1 MRRVMHVAICTIAV
15 VGVMLSTAP
24 QASAQGCILL
34 RQTSPMFGTTGAAEQ
49 EVGTWNVTITARAS
63 QADIHYRGKER
74 QYQRETLGTYVLNRQ
89 HSLTTTISYQLS
101 NRISINA
108 GVPFV
113 EASWGIPSPQ
123 SAGPSARANE
133 NARGLGDI
141 TTLARFSIFNPE
153 THRSWNVQIGG
164 GVKMPTGNDNATD
177 IFPTNTGLP
186 STNVERHVDIS
197 VLPGDGGWGVIM
209 DAQGFKQ
216 IWRVMTFGSGTYLA
230 NPKNTGARTRGTVVV
245 DAPAPTSPQ
254 SFNTV
259 SDQFVL
265 RAGASVGI
273 TRQIAATLAWR
284 AEGVPR
290 YDLWGRAD
298 GFRRPG
304 VEMYWEPGVTLTSG
318 RHAVSLNVPIGY
330 YYNRFPNPYTGN
342 AGDSTFPEVVAI
354 ATYSMR
360 FGGTTSHLMPVD
372 NPISSQDQQQQA
384 DATSKT
390 NETSSK

>member
-1 MRRVMHVAICTIAV
+1 MRRATQVAISITA
-15 VGVMLSTAP
+15 MLGAMLAMAP

-49 EVGTWNVTITARAS
+49 TVGTWNVTFTARAS
-63 QADIHYRGKER
+63 QADIHYRGKDR

-89 HSLTTTISYQLS
+89 HSITTTISYQLS
-101 NRISINA
+101 ERISLNA

-141 TTLARFSIFNPE
+141 TTLARVALFNPA
-153 THRSWNVQIGG
+153 THRSWNIMLGG
-164 GVKMPTGNDNATD
+164 GVKLPTGNDNATD
-177 IFPTNTGLP
+177 IFPANTGLP
-186 STNVERHVDIS
+186 ETNLERHVDIS

-209 DAQGFKQ
+209 DAQGYKQ
-216 IWRVMTFGSGTYLA
+216 FWRLMTFGSGTYLA
-230 NPKNTGARTRGTVVV
+230 NPRDVG
-245 DAPAPTSPQ
+245 APTRNTLVTAPTPTALSG
-254 SFNTV
+254 FNTV

-265 RAGASVGI
+265 RVGTSVGI
-273 TRQIAATLAWR
+273 TRAIAATIAWR

-290 YDLWGRAD
+290 YDLWGAAH

-304 VEMYWEPGVTLTSG
+304 VEMYWEPGVTVMTG
-318 RHAVSLNVPIGY
+318 RHAVSINVPIGY
-330 YYNRFPNPYTGN
+330 YFNRFPNPYTGN

-354 ATYSMR
+354 GTYSLR
-360 FGGTTSHLMPVD
+360 FGGNGVNHLMPVD

-384 DATSKT
+384 DASQKKDADGTK
-390 NETSSK
+390 